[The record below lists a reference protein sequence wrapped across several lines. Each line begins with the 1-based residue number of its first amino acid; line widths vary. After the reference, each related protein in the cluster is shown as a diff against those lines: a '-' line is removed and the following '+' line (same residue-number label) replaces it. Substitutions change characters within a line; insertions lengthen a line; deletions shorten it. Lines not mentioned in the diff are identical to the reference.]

1 MANILKQKTVNALLG
16 VNFFIPYYQRGYRW
30 TDLQVKQLLD
40 DIWEYAKANESNS
53 KDSGYFYCLQPVVVK
68 PKDWKSEG
76 VSYSGFE
83 LIDGQQRVTTIYI
96 MLKYLMKEVLK
107 EESLKED
114 YFEELF
120 TLEYET
126 REGSR
131 NFLNNIE
138 EDFSNVD
145 YYYIFNAYSTIKAWF
160 EDADRPMN
168 KRDKTLFINT
178 LLGTEKDTSSV
189 QVIWYQVEREDHKIK
204 DDENSKQLFNRL
216 NLGKIPLT
224 NSELI
229 KALFLASDKFL
240 EEGKE
245 DAIKKKI
252 IISQLWDVMEQQLN
266 HKPFWSFITNVS
278 AEDYETKIE
287 YLFDI
292 IAGKNK
298 AEKDYYFTFLHFLTL
313 ADDDTK
319 MWNVW
324 RKIEHYFNI
333 LSEWFK
339 NRDKYHK
346 IGYLISIGNANTVK
360 ILLEEA
366 ITSTKDVFNKS
377 VNASIKESID
387 FEIENLDYTKGIELQ
402 NINKLLLLFNVE
414 TTRKLDNDIVFY
426 PFELH
431 KKEKWSIE
439 HIQAQNSQ
447 DFNPNKKQPWLEW
460 LVIHT
465 PYLEN
470 IQNKNPSETLE
481 ATIAKVKKVTEET
494 ITWEKFEIL
503 FDEVLSYFVIDN
515 EKQINTTHTISNL
528 ALLTGEDNSALN
540 NAVFQVKRERIINL
554 DKAGSYI
561 PICTKR
567 LFLRYYKKDG
577 AFDDNQFW
585 TALDRQE
592 YCIELLSTL
601 KSYLN
606 PKNKA
611 FLKNLNKNSN
621 D

>member
-1 MANILKQKTVNALLG
+1 MANTLQQKTINTLLG
-16 VNFFIPYYQRGYRW
+16 ENFFIPYYQRGYRW
-30 TDLQVKQLLD
+30 TNLQVTQLLD

-53 KDSGYFYCLQPVVVK
+53 KETGYFYCLQPVVVK
-68 PKDWKSEG
+68 PKEWQSNG
-76 VSYSGFE
+76 ATYSGFE

-96 MLKYLMKEVLK
+96 ILKYLMQEFLK
-107 EESLKED
+107 VESLKED
-114 YFEELF
+114 YLKELF

-131 NFLNNIE
+131 DFLNNIK

-145 YYYIFNAYSTIKAWF
+145 YYYIFNAYTTIKAWF
-160 EDADRPMN
+160 ENAERAMN
-168 KRDKTLFINT
+168 RRDKDLFLNT

-189 QVIWYQVEREDHKIK
+189 QVIWYQVTREDQKVT

-224 NSELI
+224 NAELI
-229 KALFLASDKFL
+229 KALFLASDKFV
-240 EEGKE
+240 EEGTE
-245 DAIKKKI
+245 EAIKKKI

-266 HKPFWSFITNVS
+266 HKPFWSFITNEP
-278 AEDYETKIE
+278 AENYQTKIE
-287 YLFDI
+287 FLFDI

-298 AEKDYYFTFLHFLTL
+298 TEKDFYFTFLHFLAL

-319 MWNVW
+319 MWMVW

-346 IGYLISIGNANTVK
+346 IGYLISIGNVSVVK
-360 ILLEEA
+360 TLLDEA
-366 ITSTKDVFNKS
+366 IVKPKDEFNDYVNSEIKKS
-377 VNASIKESID
+377 IH
-387 FEIENLDYTKGIELQ
+387 FEIENLDYTKGVELQ

-414 TTRKLDNDIVFY
+414 TTRNLDNDIVFY

-431 KKEKWSIE
+431 KKENWSVE
-439 HIQAQNSQ
+439 HIQAQNSE
-447 DFNPNKKQPWLEW
+447 DFNSNKKKPWLEW
-460 LVIHT
+460 LELHL
-465 PYLEN
+465 PHLEN
-470 IQNKNPSETLE
+470 LQVQNPSDVLV

-494 ITWEKFEIL
+494 ITWEKFEDL
-503 FDEVLSYFVIDN
+503 FDEVLSHFVIDS
-515 EKQINTTHTISNL
+515 EKQTNTTHAIANL

-540 NAVFQVKRERIINL
+540 NAVFQVKRERIIKL

-567 LFLRYYKKDG
+567 LFLRYYNTNG
-577 AFDDNQFW
+577 TVNDNQFW

-592 YCIELLSTL
+592 YCTELLSTL
-601 KSYLN
+601 KPYLN
-606 PKNKA
+606 TENKT
-611 FLKNLNKNSN
+611 FLKNLKKNNN